1 LLTDKKIQMD
11 STSLAQTTGMH
22 WGNVSIK
29 NKKVFTKDMEILLAS
44 HLRMAELLQCTET
57 LDEKKKG

>member
-1 LLTDKKIQMD
+1 MD